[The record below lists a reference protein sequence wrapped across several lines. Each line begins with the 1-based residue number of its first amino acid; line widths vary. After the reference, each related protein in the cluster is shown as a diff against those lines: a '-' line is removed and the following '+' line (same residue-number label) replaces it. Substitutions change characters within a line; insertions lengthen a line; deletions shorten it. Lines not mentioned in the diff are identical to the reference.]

1 MLVVPLQDTQ
11 GTTGVNRG
19 ASICE
24 TEEEV
29 VNRPRS
35 SAASAAYRPGPRTVA
50 NNLGAVTFTQTS
62 TPDSLTISGDQ
73 IATTGALALGTYKV
87 AGTDH
92 DANVD
97 TGTWS
102 FSLVVTDNI
111 VQTSPTTSSTTP
123 AASA

>member
-11 GTTGVNRG
+11 GTTGVHRG

-35 SAASAAYRPGPRTVA
+35 SAASAAYRSGPITVA

-73 IATTGALALGTYKV
+73 IATTGKLAVSAYTV
-87 AGTDH
+87 SGTDR
-92 DANVD
+92 DTNGD
-97 TGTWS
+97 TGTWT
-102 FSLVVTDNI
+102 FTLTVANVTADVTFNAN
-111 VQTSPTTSSTTP
+111 SPTGSM
-123 AASA
+123 AL